1 MYNVILLESIILCVI
16 SFSLLKPVRL
26 STRYNNDI
34 KYKLSLLS
42 SSLSTPL
49 SSTSNTI
56 DSVTLYV
63 KDINK
68 ATSFYSNGIG
78 LKQVHADEV
87 SFSLLENSLI
97 KLKQITLLD
106 AVDVGDVRQ
115 HNVLES
121 HGAVMNACF
130 VT

>member
-1 MYNVILLESIILCVI
+1 MKIYMYNMILLESIILCVI

-26 STRYNNDI
+26 STRYSNDI

-42 SSLSTPL
+42 SL
-49 SSTSNTI
+49 STSNTI

-87 SFSLLENSLI
+87 SFSLLENNLI

-121 HGAVMNACF
+121 HGL
-130 VT
+130 